1 MHDEQAM
8 YQTSNKA
15 LKLAVDAHEL
25 QHPSGNEE
33 LKDFDQHLATNEELK
48 AFDKKALEYENTVV
62 KDQQEQESSKGF
74 AFEWGIQG
82 KKEES
87 TSSTPKYP
95 EA

>member
-1 MHDEQAM
+1 M

-33 LKDFDQHLATNEELK
+33 LKNFDQHLATNEELK
-48 AFDKKALEYENTVV
+48 AFDKKAQDYENTVV
-62 KDQQEQESSKGF
+62 KDQQEQESSTGF
-74 AFEWGIQG
+74 ALEWGIQG
-82 KKEES
+82 KKES

>member
-1 MHDEQAM
+1 MQDEQVM

-25 QHPSGNEE
+25 KHPSGNEE
-33 LKDFDQHLATNEELK
+33 LKNFDQHLATNEELK
-48 AFDKKALEYENTVV
+48 AFDKKAQEYENTVV

-74 AFEWGIQG
+74 ALESWGIQG
-82 KKEES
+82 KKE
-87 TSSTPKYP
+87 STPNKYP